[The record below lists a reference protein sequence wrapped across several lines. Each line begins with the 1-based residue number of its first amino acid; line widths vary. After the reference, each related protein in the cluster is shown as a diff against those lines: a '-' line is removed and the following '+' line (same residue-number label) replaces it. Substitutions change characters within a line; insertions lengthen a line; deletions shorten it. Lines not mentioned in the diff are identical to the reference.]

1 MRLVAALAVVL
12 AIGIPVVLASLDR
25 TTPAADPWSSDA
37 EPDADAVDA
46 VAPFDP
52 DGPLDLSGLP
62 TVSPQQQAAAEDLV
76 RSVLDARADLPTFEE
91 APALGY
97 VSIGDS
103 FTGEEHLLDWQA
115 VLDPATLDPAHPEG
129 LVFDVGSDGERTL
142 AAVMFALPPGARVD
156 DAPTLGGD
164 LTRWHLHGDLCLDP
178 QRTPP
183 AITASTDAARRCP
196 DGLEEQQPMPTL
208 HVWVVAH
215 PCGPFSELEGVG
227 TDPSAVAGGCQH
239 HH

>member
-1 MRLVAALAVVL
+1 MVL

-25 TTPAADPWSSDA
+25 TTPAADPWSSDV

-46 VAPFDP
+46 VALFDP

-103 FTGEEHLLDWQA
+103 FTGEEH
-115 VLDPATLDPAHPEG
+115 
-129 LVFDVGSDGERTL
+129 
-142 AAVMFALPPGARVD
+142 PPGLAGRAGSGDPRPRPSRRARLRCGKRRRAHARGGHVRPTSRGALD

-183 AITASTDAARRCP
+183 AITASTDAAGRCP